1 VTVVSRVVV
10 RRGATFALAALLLA
24 ACGTGSDETAGGRA
38 TAPAELPRSSA
49 PRVLPTTAPPVYEP
63 LPIPIVIPLDSYANE
78 PVVEYGS
85 IHIPKI
91 GLDHKLY
98 HGVTLH
104 NIDLGPSH
112 WPGTATP
119 GQRGNAVIAGHR
131 VTHSRPFLRVEELVA
146 GDEVV
151 FRVDGTRSTYRVTD
165 SFVVAPQDTWIAD
178 QSKASTATLYACH
191 PPGSETQRYV
201 VQLALVSTG
210 AA

>member
-1 VTVVSRVVV
+1 MSGRIA
-10 RRGATFALAALLLA
+10 RHGATFALAALLLA
-24 ACGTGSDETAGGRA
+24 ACGTTSDEPAGGRV
-38 TAPAELPRSSA
+38 TAPPQMPRPSA
-49 PRVLPTTAPPVYEP
+49 AQVPPTTALPVYEP

-85 IHIPKI
+85 IQIPKI
-91 GLDHKLY
+91 GLEHTLY

-131 VTHSRPFLRVEELVA
+131 VTHTRPFLRIEELVA
-146 GDEVV
+146 GDEVI
-151 FRVDGTRSTYRVTD
+151 FRVDGARSTYRVTD

-178 QSKASTATLYACH
+178 QSTASTATLYACH
-191 PPGSETQRYV
+191 PPGSEAERYV
-201 VQLALVSTG
+201 VQLALVATG
-210 AA
+210 GL